1 MHLTSL
7 VNRVFGTPELMKFT
21 VLTVLISLAAVLPAS
36 ASDGANNEKKAPSA
50 AADSCCDGE
59 AEKTAGNKDCA
70 KPDQKQVADSKTAD
84 AAHAP
89 AAH

>member
-1 MHLTSL
+1 
-7 VNRVFGTPELMKFT
+7 MKFT

-59 AEKTAGNKDCA
+59 AEKNRR
-70 KPDQKQVADSKTAD
+70 
-84 AAHAP
+84 
-89 AAH
+89 